1 MTYPIPPTAEEAD
14 PHELWRAS
22 LRLLFWL
29 LVLAGAVV
37 PLILEL
43 PVGQTTRTGLLAWLL
58 VALAFYWLYAGLGY
72 RPLLLIQMLL
82 FSSAA
87 FLLTTKAGLVLVG
100 INRLSVLRRTARAL
114 IIFGALCAV
123 INLVAMLV
131 ALIKRRRIARGSG
144 PA

>member
-1 MTYPIPPTAEEAD
+1 MTTPTPHTAEEAD
-14 PHELWRAS
+14 PEELWRAS

-29 LVLAGAVV
+29 VVLAGAVV

-43 PVGQTTRTGLLAWLL
+43 PVGQTSRTGLLAWLL

-87 FLLTTKAGLVLVG
+87 FLLTTKAGLVLIG
-100 INRLSVLRRTARAL
+100 INRLSVLRRTARGL
-114 IIFGALCAV
+114 IIIGAACAV

-131 ALIKRRRIARGSG
+131 ALVQKRRRLAR
-144 PA
+144 

>member
-1 MTYPIPPTAEEAD
+1 MTPTPHTAEEAD
-14 PHELWRAS
+14 QRELWLAS

-37 PLILEL
+37 PLLLEL
-43 PVGQTTRTGLLAWLL
+43 PVGQTTRTGLFAWLL

-87 FLLTTKAGLVLVG
+87 FLLTTKAGLVLIG
-100 INRLSVLRRTARAL
+100 INRLSVLRRTAKAL
-114 IIFGALCAV
+114 IIVGALCAV
-123 INLVAMLV
+123 INLGAMLV
-131 ALIKRRRIARGSG
+131 ALVRRRKVAR
-144 PA
+144 AR